1 MSALEPVILNE
12 VSKVSAAVA
21 KLSAADSVLLDIPVR
36 QGHSFS
42 EGDIALYDTER
53 GDLHDGRGEI
63 IEYFSPTS
71 YGAVWIAKS
80 EQAPAVDERPD
91 GSLLVAAL
99 FRHSSY
105 PEGTTSSPQQAS
117 IEIGYCKA
125 GGQFMYTR
133 AQLPTYYLNY
143 SMRDMRLI
151 PVAPDEYFLVF
162 IAASSSS
169 RYVQVCS
176 VRIVSDAPVIG
187 TFTSSDSG
195 ALGAVSTNPLFLLGA
210 NKLIVYFPDS
220 SSPKALLFTSAAG
233 VITVSVPTVTPPA
246 QSYAFQIDSN
256 KILVPALSKLYRF
269 SSSGSAELV
278 DVTLDVSE
286 FVTPPSYYDVP
297 SSFSLTSQG
306 YPVGSD
312 IIHGI
317 FCPLSNDGKRVYV
330 NGTYIGGFTVTGQ
343 SVKVHPP
350 YSDGGIGYDCIFYK
364 SAIPSIAMHPLK
376 LAGGE
381 IASSYALGAS
391 YFMKR
396 GYFVACSTNRSTSSL
411 NNISRASVRG
421 KYVDGG
427 VIIARQSGKPAL
439 APIGAGGK
447 VIARKYNPV
456 LGVKNG
462 FVPVGVAG
470 LLDTVSVAKGR
481 LRYPNAAVKLVSYT
495 GRTASMV
502 TPVNGP
508 IYVEFLNIGTVL
520 ASPGVKLW
528 VCEDGVWS
536 VQKVAKPNT
545 TLEPMVPSLAF
556 KGVTYLWDD
565 VRVSAGLQLDI
576 GIYDGVVA

>member
-1 MSALEPVILNE
+1 MY
-12 VSKVSAAVA
+12 A
-21 KLSAADSVLLDIPVR
+21 KA
-36 QGHSFS
+36 
-42 EGDIALYDTER
+42 Y
-53 GDLHDGRGEI
+53 
-63 IEYFSPTS
+63 
-71 YGAVWIAKS
+71 
-80 EQAPAVDERPD
+80 
-91 GSLLVAAL
+91 
-99 FRHSSY
+99 
-105 PEGTTSSPQQAS
+105 
-117 IEIGYCKA
+117 
-125 GGQFMYTR
+125 
-133 AQLPTYYLNY
+133 LPTDYLNY

-162 IAASSSS
+162 IAARSSS

-187 TFTSSDSG
+187 TFTSSGSG

-286 FVTPPSYYDVP
+286 FVTPPLYYDVP

-350 YSDGGIGYDCIFYK
+350 YSDGGIGYDRIFYK

-381 IASSYALGAS
+381 IAGSYALGAF

-411 NNISRASVRG
+411 NISRVSVSG

-508 IYVEFLNIGTVL
+508 IYVEFLSIDPVL

-536 VQKVAKPNT
+536 VQKVASPNT

-556 KGVTYLWDD
+556 KGVTYLWDG
-565 VRVSAGLQLDI
+565 VRVGAGLQLDI

>member
-1 MSALEPVILNE
+1 MSALEPVILGE
-12 VSKVSAAVA
+12 VSKVSAAVS

-63 IEYFSPTS
+63 IEYFSPAS
-71 YGAVWIAKS
+71 YGAACIAKS

-99 FRHSSY
+99 FRDSSY
-105 PEGTTSSPQQAS
+105 PEGTTSVSQNTS
-117 IEIGYCKA
+117 LEVGYRKA
-125 GGQFMYTR
+125 NGQFVYAKTY
-133 AQLPTYYLNY
+133 LPTYNLQF

-162 IAASSSS
+162 IAAYSSS

-187 TFTSSDSG
+187 AFTAGSSGD
-195 ALGAVSTNPLFLLGA
+195 LGAVSTNPLFLLGA

-220 SSPKALLFTSAAG
+220 STPKAFLFTSVAG
-233 VITVSVPTVTPPA
+233 AITASVPAVVPSA
-246 QSYAFQIDSN
+246 QNAAFQIDSN
-256 KILVPALSKLYRF
+256 KIIIPALSKLYRF
-269 SSSGSAELV
+269 SASGAAELV
-278 DVTLDVSE
+278 DVTLDVSD
-286 FVTPPSYYDVP
+286 FVIAPSYSDGAG
-297 SSFSLTSQG
+297 SGFSLTFQG

-350 YSDGGIGYDCIFYK
+350 YSDGGIGYDRIFYK

-376 LAGGE
+376 LAGVV
-381 IASSYALGAS
+381 IAGSYALGAS
-391 YFMKR
+391 YFMR
-396 GYFVACSTNRSTSSL
+396 SGYFVACSTNRSTSTL
-411 NNISRASVRG
+411 NISRASVRG
-421 KYVDGG
+421 KYVEGG

-447 VIARKYNPV
+447 VIARKYDPARA
-456 LGVKNG
+456 VKNG
-462 FVPVGVAG
+462 FTPVGVSG
-470 LLDTVSVAKGR
+470 LLDVVSVTKGR
-481 LRYPNAAVKLVSYT
+481 LRYPDAAVKLISYT

-508 IYVEFLNIGTVL
+508 IYVEFLSIGTVL

-536 VQKVAKPNT
+536 VQKVAKPAT

>member
-1 MSALEPVILNE
+1 MSALDPVILGE
-12 VSKVSAAVA
+12 VSKISSAVA

-36 QGHSFS
+36 PGHSFS

-53 GDLHDGRGEI
+53 GDLHDGRGDI
-63 IEYFSPTS
+63 IEYFSPAS
-71 YGAVWIAKS
+71 YGAAWIAKS

-99 FRHSSY
+99 FRDSGY
-105 PEGTTSSPQQAS
+105 PEGTTSSSQQTS
-117 IEIGYCKA
+117 IEIGYRKA
-125 GGQFMYTR
+125 GGQFIY
-133 AQLPTYYLNY
+133 AKAYLPIYYLQY

-187 TFTSSDSG
+187 ALTAGSSGD
-195 ALGAVSTNPLFLLGA
+195 LGAVSTNPLFLLGA
-210 NKLIVYFPDS
+210 NKLTIYFPDS
-220 SSPKALLFTSAAG
+220 SSPKTFLFTSAAG
-233 VITVSVPTVTPPA
+233 VITVSVPTVVPPA
-246 QSYAFQIDSN
+246 QTAAFQIDSN
-256 KILVPALSKLYRF
+256 KILIPVSSKIYRF
-269 SSSGSAELV
+269 STSGAAELV
-278 DVTLDVSE
+278 DATLDISD
-286 FVTPPSYYDVP
+286 FVTAPSYYEG
-297 SSFSLTSQG
+297 SGSFSLTFQG

-317 FCPLSNDGKRVYV
+317 FCPLSNDGGRVYI

-343 SVKVHPP
+343 AVKVHPP
-350 YSDGGIGYDCIFYK
+350 YSDGGIGYDRIFYK
-364 SAIPSIAMHPLK
+364 SAIPNIAMHPLK
-376 LAGGE
+376 MAGGV
-381 IASSYALGAS
+381 IAGSYALGAA

-396 GYFVACSTNRSTSSL
+396 GYFVTCSTNRSTSTL
-411 NNISRASVRG
+411 NISRASVRG
-421 KYVDGG
+421 KYVEGG
-427 VIIARQSGKPAL
+427 IIVARQSGKPAL

-447 VIARKYNPV
+447 VLARKYDPARA
-456 LGVKNG
+456 VKNG
-462 FVPVGVAG
+462 FAPVGIVG
-470 LLDTVSVAKGR
+470 LLDVVSVTKGR
-481 LRYPNAAVKLVSYT
+481 LRYPDAAVKLVSHT

-508 IYVEFLNIGTVL
+508 IYVEFISVGTVI

-536 VQKVAKPNT
+536 VQKVAKPTT

-556 KGVTYLWDD
+556 KNVTYLWDD
-565 VRVSAGLQLDI
+565 VRVSASLQLDI